1 MAANKNATMSG
12 VFAMHANLHNF
23 LSGSLILCVEI
34 LDDLPCNARSR
45 IHQIIYRFINYMYR
59 CIYICVVN
67 GRGFLRI
74 GSLVNTHS

>member
-34 LDDLPCNARSR
+34 LDNPTCNARSR
-45 IHQIIYRFINYMYR
+45 IHQKIDIVSLTTN
-59 CIYICVVN
+59 ICVLLNVKTA
-67 GRGFLRI
+67 GDFFV
-74 GSLVNTHS
+74 SEMW